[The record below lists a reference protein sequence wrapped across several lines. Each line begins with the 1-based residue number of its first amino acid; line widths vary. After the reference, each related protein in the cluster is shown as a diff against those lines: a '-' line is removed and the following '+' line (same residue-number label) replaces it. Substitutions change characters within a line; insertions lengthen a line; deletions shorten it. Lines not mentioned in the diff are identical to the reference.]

1 MNDFQISDPVINAY
15 VLLLN
20 TSDIVSRRAEMGLS
34 KLGITSTQYTV
45 LVTLKF
51 CPKPPT
57 LTELSQRLF
66 RTKNSLTTV
75 IDNMER
81 DGLVKR
87 IRDVADRRA
96 IRVVATEKGAE
107 LFERVRAPSRELVYQ
122 IMSCYDE
129 EDVSRLS
136 ELLQRVRRHT
146 LQELACGNS
155 NNLVASQSKSEAQSQ
170 SR

>member
-1 MNDFQISDPVINAY
+1 MDDFHISDPVINAY

-20 TSDIVSRRAEMGLS
+20 TSDIVSRSAEIELS
-34 KLGITSTQYTV
+34 KLGITSTQYAV
-45 LVTLKF
+45 LVTLSV
-51 CPKPPT
+51 CPQPPT
-57 LTELSQRLF
+57 LTELGQRLF

-87 IRDVADRRA
+87 IRDKVDRRA
-96 IRVVATEKGAE
+96 IRVMVTEKGAE
-107 LFERVRAPSRELVYQ
+107 LFESVRVPSRELVYQ
-122 IMSCYDE
+122 IMSCYNQ

-146 LQELACGNS
+146 LQELERGNS
-155 NNLVASQSKSEAQSQ
+155 SNLAADRGALEAQSQ